1 MIICNECEFASA
13 IIECETCKGIIK
25 DCFFCKECSRI
36 HNRKCDDTHIFK
48 KLIQQNF
55 FCSNC
60 ETNTSKFLC
69 LDCPLTDQNLCFDC
83 SIYHPKV
90 KATRN
95 HRVRQKCINNEAPPL
110 LSYKQRLTALY
121 RNLLATTPISEFLEV
136 LEIDIP
142 LPDFIPIQCI
152 MIFAGIAIFF
162 LTRRLMGDNSSS
174 VLTIIGSIV
183 LLRFIQQR
191 QKGLKSIKKS

>member
-1 MIICNECEFASA
+1 MIVCIECEFASA
-13 IIECETCKGIIK
+13 IIECETCTGINK
-25 DCFFCKECSRI
+25 NYFFCKECSRL
-36 HNRKCDDTHIFK
+36 HNKRCDNTHIFK
-48 KLIQQNF
+48 KLIQHKIL
-55 FCSNC
+55 CSNC
-60 ETNTSKFLC
+60 ETNISKFFC
-69 LDCPLTDQNLCFDC
+69 LDCPLIDQNLCFDC

-95 HRVRQKCINNEAPPL
+95 HRVRLKDIINEAPPL
-110 LSYKQRLTALY
+110 LSCKQRVTVFY
-121 RNLLATTPISEFLEV
+121 RNFLAMTPISEFLEV

-142 LPDFIPIQCI
+142 IPDFIPIQFI
-152 MIFAGIAIFF
+152 IIFTWIAIFF
-162 LTRRLMGDNSSS
+162 LTRRLIGNNGSS